1 MRKVRQSRL
10 IKSIKFIQYTINMSP
25 SRSNFSCII
34 LINRKLTAVGVT
46 SAPSQAGYYIFP
58 DFEVCR
64 NSLNKK
70 GITTGQQMCR
80 EIMDTKNVAVS
91 TMIQSKNVIKF
102 KINIKFLINLYAV
115 FQ

>member
-1 MRKVRQSRL
+1 
-10 IKSIKFIQYTINMSP
+10 MSL
-25 SRSNFSCII
+25 SRSNFSLILFII
-34 LINRKLTAVGVT
+34 RKLTAVGVT

-80 EIMDTKNVAVS
+80 EIMDKKNVAVNK
-91 TMIQSKNVIKF
+91 MLKSKN
-102 KINIKFLINLYAV
+102 IN
-115 FQ
+115 Q